1 VQPLVLLN
9 NASFGIEEKGR
20 GKSRNPPV
28 LYTDVIGSER
38 HGIVDTV
45 FGDDCLDGR
54 GIVIVDDEAENLE
67 AVLVFGLETDEIVNL
82 RSAGSAPGGPEIQK
96 DDLAFGVRE
105 CDGFAIKAGEF
116 EVRGGIGLAN
126 KADDGLLVLLSS
138 GMDRKKAKK

>member
-1 VQPLVLLN
+1 QAEERADFEFIEHRVVQPLVLLN

-105 CDGFAIKAGEF
+105 CDGFAIKA
-116 EVRGGIGLAN
+116 
-126 KADDGLLVLLSS
+126 DDGLLVLLSS